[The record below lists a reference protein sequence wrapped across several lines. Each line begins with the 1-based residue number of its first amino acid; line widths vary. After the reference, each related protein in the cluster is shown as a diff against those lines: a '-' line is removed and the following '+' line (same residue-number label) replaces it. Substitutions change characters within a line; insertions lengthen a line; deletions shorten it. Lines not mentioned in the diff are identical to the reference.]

1 MFKTPKLKEHSFLVY
16 GLGITGS
23 SVINFFKKK
32 KISNFKVYD
41 DKHKNLFKSY
51 RTKNLNKTLK
61 QVDYIILSPGI
72 SLNKNKNLQKYKKKI
87 ITDLDLFYL
96 DRKKFKSIVVTGTNG
111 KSTTCKLLD
120 HVLKKNKFKCLLG
133 GNIGKPLLSLNKV
146 NNSFVIIEASSFQLS
161 HSKFICPDFAL
172 FLNFTN
178 DHIDW
183 HGSTNEYLN
192 AKLKIFKNQNKN
204 QYAFTN
210 KNLKIAFK
218 KKNFK
223 SKLIIP
229 KIRDYKKIKYKIK
242 NSYLAS
248 NINDENVSFVFELS
262 KLMNISQKSFV
273 KSIQSFKGLEHRFEI
288 FMKKKNVT
296 FINDSKATT
305 CESAITAISGL
316 KNIFWI
322 LGGLPKKGD
331 KINLLNYKRNIIKC
345 YLIGKNINFFK
356 KQIEGKVSF
365 SISKTLERA
374 INQIVK
380 DYKFYKKKKCFIL
393 LSPAAASFDQFKNF
407 EIRGN
412 KFKKLCKKYARK
424 FI

>member
-51 RTKNLNKTLK
+51 WTKNLNKTLK

-96 DRKKFKSIVVTGTNG
+96 DREKFKSIVVTGTNG

-120 HVLKKNKFKCLLG
+120 HILKKNKFKCLLG
-133 GNIGKPLLSLNKV
+133 GNIGKPLLSLNKA

-161 HSKFICPDFAL
+161 HSKFICPDFAF

-192 AKLKIFKNQNKN
+192 AKLKIFKNQNKK
-204 QYAFTN
+204 QYAFIN
-210 KNLKIAFK
+210 KNLKKSFK

-229 KIRDYKKIKYKIK
+229 KLRDYKKIKYKIK

-305 CESAITAISGL
+305 FESAITAISGL

-331 KINLLNYKRNIIKC
+331 KINFFNYKKNIIKC

-356 KQIEGKVSF
+356 KQIEEKVSF
-365 SISKTLERA
+365 SISKTLESA

-380 DYKFYKKKKCFIL
+380 DYKFYKKKKCLIL

>member
-1 MFKTPKLKEHSFLVY
+1 MLKTPKLKEHSFLVY
-16 GLGITGS
+16 GLGITGN

-32 KISNFKVYD
+32 KISNFEVYD
-41 DKHKNLFKSY
+41 DNHKNLFKSY
-51 RTKNLNKTLK
+51 WTKNLNKTLK

-96 DRKKFKSIVVTGTNG
+96 DREKFKSIVVTGTNG

-161 HSKFICPDFAL
+161 HSKFICPDFAI

-204 QYAFTN
+204 QYAFIN
-210 KNLKIAFK
+210 NNLKIAFK

-223 SKLIIP
+223 SKLIVP
-229 KIRDYKKIKYKIK
+229 KIRDYKKIKSKIK
-242 NSYLAS
+242 NSYLTS

-262 KLMNISQKSFV
+262 KIINISQKLFV

-288 FMKKKNVT
+288 FMKKKNAT

-305 CESAITAISGL
+305 CESAIAAISGL

-331 KINLLNYKRNIIKC
+331 KINLLNYKKNIIKC

-365 SISKTLERA
+365 SISKTLNRA
-374 INQIVK
+374 INQILK
-380 DYKFYKKKKCFIL
+380 DYESYKEKKCFIL

-407 EIRGN
+407 EIRGTE
-412 KFKKLCKKYARK
+412 FKKLCKTYARK

>member
-1 MFKTPKLKEHSFLVY
+1 M
-16 GLGITGS
+16 
-23 SVINFFKKK
+23 
-32 KISNFKVYD
+32 
-41 DKHKNLFKSY
+41 
-51 RTKNLNKTLK
+51 
-61 QVDYIILSPGI
+61 
-72 SLNKNKNLQKYKKKI
+72 
-87 ITDLDLFYL
+87 
-96 DRKKFKSIVVTGTNG
+96 
-111 KSTTCKLLD
+111 
-120 HVLKKNKFKCLLG
+120 G
-133 GNIGKPLLSLNKV
+133 GNIGKPLLSLKKV

-183 HGSTNEYLN
+183 HGSTNKYLN
-192 AKLKIFKNQNKN
+192 AKLKIFKNQNKK

-210 KNLKIAFK
+210 KTLKIAFK

-229 KIRDYKKIKYKIK
+229 KLRDYKKIKYKIK

-262 KLMNISQKSFV
+262 KLINISQKLFV

-331 KINLLNYKRNIIKC
+331 KINLFNYKKNIIKC

-365 SISKTLERA
+365 SISKTLESA
-374 INQIVK
+374 INQIIK
-380 DYKFYKKKKCFIL
+380 DYKFYKKKKCLIL

-407 EIRGN
+407 EVRGN

>member
-23 SVINFFKKK
+23 SVINFFKEK

-41 DKHKNLFKSY
+41 DKRKNLFQSY

-133 GNIGKPLLSLNKV
+133 GNIGKPLLSLKKV

-172 FLNFTN
+172 FLNFSN

-192 AKLKIFKNQNKN
+192 AKLKIFKNQNKK

-210 KNLKIAFK
+210 KTLKIAFK

-229 KIRDYKKIKYKIK
+229 KLRDYKKIKYKIK

-262 KLMNISQKSFV
+262 KLINISQKSFV

-288 FMKKKNVT
+288 FMKKKNIT

-305 CESAITAISGL
+305 CESAIKAISGL

-331 KINLLNYKRNIIKC
+331 KINLFNYKKNIIKC

-380 DYKFYKKKKCFIL
+380 DYKFYKKKKCLIL